1 MGKAPLKSKLK
12 HPTLAQETWI
22 TLHATWFLSHGT
34 QMEKFLSKEVLRYS
48 LYKTL
53 VWFITIVVKEGQK
66 KMNVSYS
73 KSTIISLP
81 NHTDETINIK
91 YSNVFEKVQNTCN
104 ESGR

>member
-1 MGKAPLKSKLK
+1 
-12 HPTLAQETWI
+12 
-22 TLHATWFLSHGT
+22 
-34 QMEKFLSKEVLRYS
+34 MEKFLSKEVLRYS

-66 KMNVSYS
+66 NLNVSYS

-91 YSNVFEKVQNTCN
+91 CSNVFKKMQNTCN

>member
-1 MGKAPLKSKLK
+1 
-12 HPTLAQETWI
+12 
-22 TLHATWFLSHGT
+22 
-34 QMEKFLSKEVLRYS
+34 MEKFLSKEVLRYS

-66 KMNVSYS
+66 KLNVSYS

-91 YSNVFEKVQNTCN
+91 YSNVFKKVQNTCN

>member
-1 MGKAPLKSKLK
+1 MGKAPLKSKLPVK

-22 TLHATWFLSHGT
+22 TLHATWFLSQKSHGT

-66 KMNVSYS
+66 KLKVSYS

-91 YSNVFEKVQNTCN
+91 
-104 ESGR
+104 

>member
-1 MGKAPLKSKLK
+1 
-12 HPTLAQETWI
+12 
-22 TLHATWFLSHGT
+22 
-34 QMEKFLSKEVLRYS
+34 MEKFLSKEVLRYS

-66 KMNVSYS
+66 KLNVSYS

-81 NHTDETINIK
+81 NNTDETINIK
-91 YSNVFEKVQNTCN
+91 YSNVFKKVQNTFN

>member
-1 MGKAPLKSKLK
+1 
-12 HPTLAQETWI
+12 
-22 TLHATWFLSHGT
+22 
-34 QMEKFLSKEVLRYS
+34 MEKFLSKEVLRYS

-66 KMNVSYS
+66 KLNVSYS

>member
-22 TLHATWFLSHGT
+22 TSHATWFLSHGT

-66 KMNVSYS
+66 KLNVSYS
-73 KSTIISLP
+73 KITIISPP
-81 NHTDETINIK
+81 NHTDETINI
-91 YSNVFEKVQNTCN
+91 
-104 ESGR
+104 R

>member
-1 MGKAPLKSKLK
+1 
-12 HPTLAQETWI
+12 
-22 TLHATWFLSHGT
+22 
-34 QMEKFLSKEVLRYS
+34 MEKFLSKEVLRYS
-48 LYKTL
+48 LYKTV

-66 KMNVSYS
+66 NLNLSYS

-91 YSNVFEKVQNTCN
+91 YSNVFKKVQNTFN

>member
-1 MGKAPLKSKLK
+1 
-12 HPTLAQETWI
+12 
-22 TLHATWFLSHGT
+22 
-34 QMEKFLSKEVLRYS
+34 MEKFLSKEVLRYS

-66 KMNVSYS
+66 NLNVSYS

-81 NHTDETINIK
+81 NNTDETINIK
-91 YSNVFEKVQNTCN
+91 YSNVFKKVQNKFN

>member
-1 MGKAPLKSKLK
+1 MLLNFYHMGHKWRSSYQRK
-12 HPTLAQETWI
+12 
-22 TLHATWFLSHGT
+22 
-34 QMEKFLSKEVLRYS
+34 VLRYS
-48 LYKTL
+48 LYKTV

-66 KMNVSYS
+66 NLNVSYS

-91 YSNVFEKVQNTCN
+91 YSNVFKKMQNTCN

>member
-1 MGKAPLKSKLK
+1 
-12 HPTLAQETWI
+12 
-22 TLHATWFLSHGT
+22 
-34 QMEKFLSKEVLRYS
+34 MEKFLSKEVLRYS

>member
-1 MGKAPLKSKLK
+1 
-12 HPTLAQETWI
+12 
-22 TLHATWFLSHGT
+22 
-34 QMEKFLSKEVLRYS
+34 MEKFLSKEVLRYS

-66 KMNVSYS
+66 KLNVSYS

-81 NHTDETINIK
+81 NNTDETINIK
-91 YSNVFEKVQNTCN
+91 YSNVFKKVQNTCN

>member
-1 MGKAPLKSKLK
+1 
-12 HPTLAQETWI
+12 
-22 TLHATWFLSHGT
+22 
-34 QMEKFLSKEVLRYS
+34 MEKFLSKEVLRYS

-66 KMNVSYS
+66 KLNVSYS

-91 YSNVFEKVQNTCN
+91 
-104 ESGR
+104 